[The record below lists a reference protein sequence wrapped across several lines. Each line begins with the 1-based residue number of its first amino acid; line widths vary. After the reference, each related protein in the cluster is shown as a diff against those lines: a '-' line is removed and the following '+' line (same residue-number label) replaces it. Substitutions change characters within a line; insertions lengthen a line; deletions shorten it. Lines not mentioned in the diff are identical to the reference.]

1 MASKRRKAPQC
12 PSCLDCDKRT
22 QDPDEIG
29 QIVNSVAATQLGIV
43 PNLLSLALNENEIGM
58 PICTWD
64 PNRLRQISSTLIT

>member
-1 MASKRRKAPQC
+1 MSQL
-12 PSCLDCDKRT
+12 LDCDKRT

-58 PICTWD
+58 PI
-64 PNRLRQISSTLIT
+64 RLKQISSSFIR